1 MIDDDADLPVE
12 LQHPRFTATPLTA
25 DVAALDY
32 AAYMASPDVIR
43 AHSDGRWPLEGFT
56 LSDDLE
62 LVAQHQADHASR
74 RAFTFVLLA
83 PSRAEALGCVY
94 LNSLPGYLQRAG
106 AATELLD
113 RVPRPSAMVTFWI
126 RQDLL
131 DTGLP
136 EAVAEAVDEW
146 LLTAWPFAMHLF
158 RVLPAEVSSVR
169 ALDRLPLPQTRLELA
184 AEERPFLWY
193 GMFRAPRTPAAR

>member
-1 MIDDDADLPVE
+1 MIDGDADLPVE

-94 LNSLPGYLQRAG
+94 LNPLLDYLHRAG
-106 AATELLD
+106 AATKLLD
-113 RVPRPSAMVTFWI
+113 RVPGSSAMVSFWI

-146 LLTAWPFAMHLF
+146 LLTAWPVAMHLF
-158 RVLPAEVSSVR
+158 RVLPGEASSVR
-169 ALDRLPLPQTRLELA
+169 ALDRLELPQIRLELVD
-184 AEERPFLWY
+184 EERPFLWY
-193 GMFRAPRTPAAR
+193 GAVRGPLNDAAS